1 MKKVLLVEDN
11 STITAIIRVYLMPLG
26 LELHEARDG
35 EEGLAL
41 ARRLVPDLILSDA
54 QMPKLDGFQLCAA
67 VRADAVL
74 SATPFVLFTTLADE
88 TSLRKGR
95 MVGATAF
102 LPKNIVPA
110 ELNQKVQELLAPPG
124 GSR

>member
-11 STITAIIRVYLMPLG
+11 STITAIIRIYLMPLG

-35 EEGLAL
+35 SEGLAM
-41 ARRLVPDLILSDA
+41 ARRLTPVLILSDA

-67 VRADAVL
+67 VRADPLL
-74 SATPFVLFTTLADE
+74 SAIPFVLFTTLADE
-88 TSLRKGR
+88 ASLRKGR

-102 LPKNIVPA
+102 LSKNIVPA
-110 ELNQKVQELLAPPG
+110 ELNQKVQELLAR
-124 GSR
+124 SKES